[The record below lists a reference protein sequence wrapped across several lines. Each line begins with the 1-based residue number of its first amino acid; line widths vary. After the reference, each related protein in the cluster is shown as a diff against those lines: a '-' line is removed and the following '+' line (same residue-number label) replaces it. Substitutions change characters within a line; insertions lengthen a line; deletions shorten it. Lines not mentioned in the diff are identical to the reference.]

1 MNEMERVSENIVF
14 GVYSIYDEQLEIYN
28 PPFFARTDVEAVKV
42 VRDDVKNIADGILNI
57 NADIFTLCRLGY
69 ANLNSG
75 ALVDDFKRIV
85 KLIDFKDVKE
95 V

>member
-57 NADIFTLCRLGY
+57 NADIFKSCLSGTIINCKKILIGLISAKDFQLILVNTL
-69 ANLNSG
+69 
-75 ALVDDFKRIV
+75 
-85 KLIDFKDVKE
+85 
-95 V
+95 